1 MSKYNVTKAPTRYIT
16 KEQLEFLVEF
26 EFITGI
32 DTTLITQK
40 RNIFI
45 GIEKAHHKDHH
56 FCVVRTPK
64 VTQDGKADK
73 WTDIL
78 DMNIEAAVVFINEFG
93 DQVKAITDMKCRETR
108 EFFASTEPLRVLK
121 ALYDNDK
128 SKGYLK
134 DLVDPQPETS
144 LSM

>member
-1 MSKYNVTKAPTRYIT
+1 MSKYNVTKAPTRYVT

-45 GIEKAHHKDHH
+45 GIEKTHHKDYH

-64 VTQDGKADK
+64 VTQECKADK

-78 DMNIEAAVVFINEFG
+78 DMNIEAAVVFIKEFG
-93 DQVKAITDMKCRETR
+93 NKVKPITDMKCRETR
-108 EFFASTEPLRVLK
+108 EFFASNEPLRVLK

-128 SKGYLK
+128 TKAYLK
-134 DLVDPQPETS
+134 DLVDPEPETS